1 MSCNYCKE
9 KELSHIDSNDIIQVL
24 SKMSEKDRAITI
36 RYIKQMKS
44 DKYHTTIAEKDIDET
59 YCYSCG
65 SIMERDDDDDRYYYL
80 CSNMNCK
87 SWNNGDIL

>member
-24 SKMSEKDRAITI
+24 SKMSEK
-36 RYIKQMKS
+36 
-44 DKYHTTIAEKDIDET
+44 YHTTIAEKDIDET

-65 SIMERDDDDDRYYYL
+65 SIMEQDDDGDRWYYL
-80 CSNMNCK
+80 CSNVNCK